1 MPICTY
7 IHLFTSWLHSHRQHP
22 IFVNLVC
29 QCIVDYTTRQ
39 TITQET
45 NNPHNDIST
54 L

>member
-1 MPICTY
+1 MSICTY
-7 IHLFTSWLHSHRQHP
+7 IHLFTSWLHSHQQHP
-22 IFVNLVC
+22 IFEHFVC
-29 QCIVDYTTRQ
+29 QCIADYTT